1 MISKYLILLS
11 FVGFLLDPAARGSD
25 ESLDVRLSSRSV
37 TLGDPLT
44 LSVTIK
50 GRYQD
55 EPAIPD
61 VQDLDISQGGT
72 SSSVSFING
81 RGSREIIY
89 SYYISA
95 QKTGRY
101 TIPSFTMII
110 EGKKVSSKPVSF
122 EVLKPTAHVKSEG
135 DNLPSIFVERTFSN
149 TSPWEGEPVVA
160 TTKLFFRVRMT
171 GASRTK
177 GKSPDFRMSELEK
190 SDGQA
195 EFGGKTYQ
203 VIHLNELLI
212 PLKTGDLKVPS
223 DQFRIEYLASNQPPR
238 RRSLFDMMD
247 SFGRQQTVTKSLGV
261 SEEKLTVKS
270 LPTEGR
276 PKNFSGLTGEFS
288 LSSKLSTS
296 SLSQG
301 ETATLTVEI
310 SGYGYLGGMK
320 TPDLP
325 VSDGFKVYPDK
336 PEMTENVDLKTGL
349 FSKRV
354 LRYALVPLNSGVTS
368 LGELK
373 LGVFNPKKQDY
384 EVLSTAL
391 GELSVQASKEE
402 KAHIATSPDQS
413 NGKPS
418 EPARQKV
425 SSLGTD
431 LIDIYRNSEAP
442 GSHVI
447 SSSMVKGLLLLLL
460 LLVLGS
466 AGITLRNRQILGG
479 QDLKV
484 KKLSAEAGR
493 KYFKQRKNLFDS
505 PQISEAREGHT
516 DTLNKLVRTYLG
528 EKFKTHSNSLTL
540 KDMDQIFTK
549 YGVAE
554 KTKQNLKD
562 LWEELDL
569 IAYSG
574 KKISAEETQNL
585 AKRADLTIGEIEKQ
599 C

>member
-1 MISKYLILLS
+1 MSKMKELI
-11 FVGFLLDPAARGSD
+11 
-25 ESLDVRLSSRSV
+25 
-37 TLGDPLT
+37 
-44 LSVTIK
+44 
-50 GRYQD
+50 Q
-55 EPAIPD
+55 
-61 VQDLDISQGGT
+61 
-72 SSSVSFING
+72 
-81 RGSREIIY
+81 
-89 SYYISA
+89 
-95 QKTGRY
+95 
-101 TIPSFTMII
+101 
-110 EGKKVSSKPVSF
+110 
-122 EVLKPTAHVKSEG
+122 
-135 DNLPSIFVERTFSN
+135 FS
-149 TSPWEGEPVVA
+149 
-160 TTKLFFRVRMT
+160 
-171 GASRTK
+171 
-177 GKSPDFRMSELEK
+177 
-190 SDGQA
+190 
-195 EFGGKTYQ
+195 
-203 VIHLNELLI
+203 
-212 PLKTGDLKVPS
+212 
-223 DQFRIEYLASNQPPR
+223 IEYLASNQAPR
-238 RRSLFDMMD
+238 RRSFLDMMD
-247 SFGRQQTVTKSLGV
+247 SFGRQHTVTKSLGV
-261 SEEKLTVKS
+261 SEEILTVKS

-373 LGVFNPKKQDY
+373 LGVFNPKKKEY

-402 KAHIATSPDQS
+402 KAHIATPPEQS

-418 EPARQKV
+418 EAPRQKV
-425 SSLGTD
+425 SALGTD
-431 LIDIYRNSEAP
+431 LIDIYRHSEAL

-447 SSSMVKGLLLLLL
+447 SSSMVKGLILLLL

-466 AGITLRNRQILGG
+466 AGITFRNRQSLGG
-479 QDLKV
+479 QELKI

-493 KYFKQRKNLFDS
+493 KYFKQRKSLFDS
-505 PQISEAREGHT
+505 PQREGHT

-574 KKISAEETQNL
+574 KKVSPEETQNL